1 MSASKSP
8 PIQRLQN
15 LKPARLSRIKTT
27 QKHNAN
33 QTSYFFNSIDPKR
46 TFGLDRLWRPG
57 EFRVWSGVG
66 SLSVPTHGRVQ
77 SNAKPIIITGRNE
90 CPNAAVRLL
99 TLDSLGRTFS
109 NMHLV
114 WEILRASET

>member
-1 MSASKSP
+1 MFAQLLTVLTNVLLSP
-8 PIQRLQN
+8 SSGFEFLHSQ
-15 LKPARLSRIKTT
+15 
-27 QKHNAN
+27 
-33 QTSYFFNSIDPKR
+33 DPKR

-99 TLDSLGRTFS
+99 TLNSLGRTFS